1 MLLSAAMLVLVTAA
15 ALLVAGWE
23 LAAVLWRRD
32 GEGSPEGLERVA
44 AAITIAFTL
53 WIGFDWLLLLT
64 GTMTAPV
71 LYARTAV
78 AVIAAAVI
86 VVRRRHGFRSMQ
98 VSGVVTAFVIL
109 LLLWTAYILWRG
121 AILPP
126 VTHDVL
132 SHHLPRAVLYARAGA
147 FLDLSKLSA
156 VFLDIPVNYEVLLAD
171 IVSMMHNDTYTE
183 WLSTVL
189 YLLFIVA
196 SGALAQRWWRDGRTV
211 LMTMICVAGMPVLIL
226 HSGTHKNDILTGLF
240 MVLALLWGGRYL
252 RTGDYPAL
260 LLLACSVVLAAGT
273 KPQGGILGAVLLP
286 LVVIRAVRD
295 LRSGRLSARAAAGA
309 VAVGVMAVLLL
320 GGYTYIDNYLP
331 VRQVVPPGEA
341 SRVIPVTQGYGD
353 WANLWQAPYV
363 LLAAP
368 FSPSPFSLPVPWDER
383 WFWKRYEIFFSHLGL
398 LFTLAALAAPFAV
411 KAWRG
416 EEARER
422 LTMFGAALVTF
433 VIMLP
438 VVFLPHGMYPISLPR
453 YVFFF
458 GPAVFAWTV
467 GALLQSRIASRRTV
481 SRMLF
486 GGALVVFLLY
496 AVDMAMHDT
505 FAPFDYVV
513 VASQFPESRY
523 IPFDPYRSTSYVDS
537 VAGPDDVIAVDAAWG
552 GWVHPLFGAAL
563 SRDVRFIPEAKTLK
577 IPADADWV
585 VVERAYQTIWGSP
598 DLKTL
603 GNARKQFGKG
613 GRNPAQYRVAR
624 ALYNDPRYVLVYAR
638 PSRNQFVFRRVRR

>member
-1 MLLSAAMLVLVTAA
+1 
-15 ALLVAGWE
+15 
-23 LAAVLWRRD
+23 
-32 GEGSPEGLERVA
+32 
-44 AAITIAFTL
+44 
-53 WIGFDWLLLLT
+53 
-64 GTMTAPV
+64 
-71 LYARTAV
+71 
-78 AVIAAAVI
+78 
-86 VVRRRHGFRSMQ
+86 
-98 VSGVVTAFVIL
+98 
-109 LLLWTAYILWRG
+109 
-121 AILPP
+121 
-126 VTHDVL
+126 
-132 SHHLPRAVLYARAGA
+132 
-147 FLDLSKLSA
+147 
-156 VFLDIPVNYEVLLAD
+156 
-171 IVSMMHNDTYTE
+171 
-183 WLSTVL
+183 
-189 YLLFIVA
+189 
-196 SGALAQRWWRDGRTV
+196 
-211 LMTMICVAGMPVLIL
+211 MTMICVAGMPILIL

-252 RTGDYPAL
+252 GTGDYPAL

-286 LVVIRAVRD
+286 LVVMRAVRD
-295 LRSGRLSARAAAGA
+295 LRSGRLRARAAAGA
-309 VAVGVMAVLLL
+309 AAAGVAAVLLL

-331 VRQVVPPGEA
+331 ARQVVPPGEA
-341 SRVIPVTQGYGD
+341 SRVVPVTQGYGD

-368 FSPSPFSLPVPWDER
+368 FSPSPFSLPVP
-383 WFWKRYEIFFSHLGL
+383 
-398 LFTLAALAAPFAV
+398 FTLAALAAPFAV

-422 LTMFGAALVTF
+422 VTMFAAALVTF

-438 VVFLPHGMYPISLPR
+438 VVFVPHGMYPISLPR

-458 GPAVFAWTV
+458 APAVFAWTA
-467 GALLQSRIASRRTV
+467 GALLQSRIASRQTV

-486 GGALVVFLLY
+486 GGALIVFVLY

-537 VAGPDDVIAVDAAWG
+537 VAGPDDVIAVDAGWA

-563 SRDVRFIPEAKTLK
+563 SRDVRFIPETKTLK

-598 DLKTL
+598 DLETL
-603 GNARKQFGKG
+603 GSARKHFGKG
-613 GRNPAQYRVAR
+613 GRGNPAQYRVAR
-624 ALYNDPRYVLVYAR
+624 ALFNDPRYVLVYAL
-638 PSRNQFVFRRVRR
+638 PARNQFVFRRVRR